1 MTDGL
6 DIEVTYATILAAA
19 RKGEVTSYQKLAEAH
34 GRELEEVSGELFGHL
49 GNILRVC
56 FKRGWP
62 ALTVIVVNEKTGA
75 LTGKEFLGFAV
86 SAETTGY
93 KLNNNAHEF
102 ATIQSDLVFRW
113 ASYAP
118 EKLEPK
124 DKEIRRLPT
133 VTVGNKSEW
142 EPFQVGAVT

>member
-1 MTDGL
+1 MTDSL
-6 DIEVTYATILAAA
+6 DIEVTYAAILAAA
-19 RKGEVTSYQKLAEAH
+19 RSGEVTTYEKIAQAH
-34 GRELEEVSGELFGHL
+34 GRAPGEVDREVFGHL

-86 SAETTGY
+86 SAETAGY
-93 KLNNNAHEF
+93 KLNKNAHEF
-102 ATIQSDLVFRW
+102 AKVQSDLFFRW
-113 ASYAP
+113 APYAP

-124 DKEIRRLPT
+124 EKEIRRLPT
-133 VTVGNKSEW
+133 VTVGHKSEW
-142 EPFQVGAVT
+142 EPYQMGAS